1 MKSCNNYEGQGR
13 LSGSK
18 RVLYFLFFTFAL
30 KFYLFNVL
38 GQIFPANICQVWAE
52 VMIYITTTNITLFDV
67 MTMYEC
73 HLSVSP
79 YEITLAIFLQTFAN
93 VNIYIL

>member
-1 MKSCNNYEGQGR
+1 
-13 LSGSK
+13 
-18 RVLYFLFFTFAL
+18 
-30 KFYLFNVL
+30 
-38 GQIFPANICQVWAE
+38 
-52 VMIYITTTNITLFDV
+52 MIYITTTNITLFDV